1 MTELSWDF
9 ELSLS
14 PSGDIM
20 LVGIDEAGR
29 GPLAGPVVAAAVV
42 FPSSFKAS
50 NDIPLNDS
58 KKLTEK
64 EREELYP
71 FIIRE
76 SSAFGI
82 GIVSPK
88 EIDEINI
95 LAATMRAMTIA
106 VRELELKITRTVDD
120 TLLLIDGNYFRTEL
134 PYKYKTIIEG
144 DGLCPSIAAASILAK
159 VTRDKMM
166 KELDSVYPN
175 YGFAS
180 HKGYATK
187 AHRNAIIEH
196 GYCPEHRRSFKLKS
210 LEQIEIFGEGH
221 LMI

>member
-1 MTELSWDF
+1 MIGLTWDF

-14 PSGDIM
+14 PTRDTIV
-20 LVGIDEAGR
+20 VGIDEAGR

-42 FPSSFKAS
+42 FPSLFKTT
-50 NDIPLNDS
+50 NDTPLNDS

-64 EREELYP
+64 EREELYA
-71 FIIRE
+71 FITSE

-82 GIVSPK
+82 GIISPT

-95 LAATMRAMTIA
+95 LAATMRAMTTA
-106 VRELELKITRTVDD
+106 VSQLESQSALDVKNDM
-120 TLLLIDGNYFRTEL
+120 LIVDGNYFRTEL

-159 VTRDKMM
+159 VTRDRMM
-166 KELDSVYPN
+166 KELDAIYPD

-187 AHRNAIIEH
+187 AHRDAIIKH

-210 LEQIEIFGEGH
+210 LEQIEIFG
-221 LMI
+221 

>member
-1 MTELSWDF
+1 MIGLTWDF

-14 PSGDIM
+14 LSGDMM

-42 FPSSFKAS
+42 FPSSFKS
-50 NDIPLNDS
+50 SSDIPLNDS
-58 KKLTEK
+58 KKLSEK
-64 EREELYP
+64 EREKLYS
-71 FIIRE
+71 FIINE

-82 GIVSPK
+82 GVISPK

-106 VRELELKITRTVDD
+106 VRELESRSSLDIKKD
-120 TLLLIDGNYFRTEL
+120 LLIVDGNYFRTEL
-134 PYKYKTIIEG
+134 PYKYKTIVEG

-159 VTRDKMM
+159 VTRDRMM
-166 KELDSVYPN
+166 KELDAVFPE
-175 YGFAS
+175 YGFAT

-187 AHRNAIIEH
+187 AHRDAIIKH

-210 LEQIEIFGEGH
+210 LEQIEIFG
-221 LMI
+221 

>member
-1 MTELSWDF
+1 MIGLTWDF

-14 PSGDIM
+14 PTCDTII
-20 LVGIDEAGR
+20 GIDEAGR

-42 FPSSFKAS
+42 FPASFKTTS
-50 NDIPLNDS
+50 DIPLNDS
-58 KKLTEK
+58 KKLSEK
-64 EREELYP
+64 EREELYS
-71 FIIRE
+71 FIITE
-76 SSAFGI
+76 STSFGI
-82 GIVSPK
+82 GIVSPN

-95 LAATMRAMTIA
+95 LRATMRAMTVA
-106 VRELELKITRTVDD
+106 VNELASKLSLLQEQ
-120 TLLLIDGNYFRTEL
+120 TLLLVDGNYFRTDL
-134 PYKYKTIIEG
+134 LYKYKPIIEG

-159 VTRDKMM
+159 VTRDRMM

-187 AHRNAIIEH
+187 RHRNAIIEH

-210 LEQIEIFGEGH
+210 LEQIEIFS
-221 LMI
+221 

>member
-1 MTELSWDF
+1 MIGLTWDF

-14 PSGDIM
+14 PNGDAVV
-20 LVGIDEAGR
+20 VGIDEAGR
-29 GPLAGPVVAAAVV
+29 GPLAGPVVASAVV
-42 FPSSFKAS
+42 FPSSFKATS
-50 NDIPLNDS
+50 DIPLNDS
-58 KKLTEK
+58 KKLSEK
-64 EREELYP
+64 EREGLFE
-71 FIIRE
+71 FIISE

-88 EIDEINI
+88 EIDELNI

-106 VRELELKITRTVDD
+106 VRQIELTASLDIQKDM
-120 TLLLIDGNYFRTEL
+120 LIVDGNYFRTEL
-134 PYKYKTIIEG
+134 PYKYKTIVEG

-159 VTRDKMM
+159 VTRDRMM
-166 KELDSVYPN
+166 KELDTVYPD

-187 AHRNAIIEH
+187 AHRDAIIKH

-210 LEQIEIFGEGH
+210 LEQIEIFS
-221 LMI
+221 